1 VEDKLNCTVEKLQKQ
16 LMEEQNARLKAEK
29 VAYEA
34 RMKSEEEILKL
45 KESLRKAQLE
55 NEEFR
60 RMAQS
65 SKCAI
70 L

>member
-1 VEDKLNCTVEKLQKQ
+1 VEKLQQQ
-16 LMEEQNARLKAEK
+16 LMEEQNARLEAEK
-29 VAYEA
+29 VAHEA
-34 RMKSEEEILKL
+34 MRKSEAQIQEL
-45 KESLRKAQLE
+45 KERLEKARLE